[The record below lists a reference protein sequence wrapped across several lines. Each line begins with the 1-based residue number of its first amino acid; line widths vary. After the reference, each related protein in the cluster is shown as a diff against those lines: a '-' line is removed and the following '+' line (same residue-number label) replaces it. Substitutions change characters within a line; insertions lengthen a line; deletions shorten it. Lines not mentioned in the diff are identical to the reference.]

1 MFLLPFR
8 KAELEGL
15 KNAQQFLLTGSGYN
29 RQQSTRPQTL
39 AYGLGDSPVAILAWI
54 YEKLVGW
61 TDNYPW
67 TEDEGT
73 VMRWGWVVP
82 PPF

>member
-1 MFLLPFR
+1 MLLLPFR

-15 KNAQQFLLTGSGYN
+15 KRTQQFDLTGSGYN

-39 AYGLGDSPVAILAWI
+39 AYGLSDSPVAILAWI
-54 YEKLVGW
+54 YEKLVAW
-61 TDNYPW
+61 ADNYPW

-73 VMRWGWVVP
+73 MIH
-82 PPF
+82 